1 MKLLIKIFIAVI
13 ILLLLLMAISY
24 FWGGSLLEKAG
35 SILLGENIIINR
47 VYFTPR
53 RLSFVMKKISVPG
66 KNIYFPQ
73 GVLRLFPLCQE
84 CRGLRF
90 GDKVFLSP
98 GEFSFSIC
106 RGGGW
111 RVAAVLDNIALSRL
125 DQKFGPGEVR
135 GKIKGGYDKG
145 QLDLYGVVHLSNL
158 SYNGAP
164 VSFLDISPEMLQDL
178 LQDSGG
184 QLSLDFIYQ
193 GPADTMDELYRY
205 RPGRKTLDLIKRY
218 IVGIPSLISGKV
230 KKQQTGK
237 EFK

>member
-47 VYFTPR
+47 VYFTPH
-53 RLSFVMKKISVPG
+53 RLSFVMKEISVPG
-66 KNIYFPQ
+66 KNIYFSQ
-73 GVLRLFPLCQE
+73 GVLRLFPLYLE
-84 CRGLRF
+84 CHGLRF
-90 GDKVFLSP
+90 GDKVVLSP
-98 GEFSFSIC
+98 GEFSFSIR

-135 GKIKGGYDKG
+135 GDIKGGYDKG

-158 SYNGAP
+158 SYMAPRCHFLIFHRKCFRIYSRIPEGNYLLILSIRGRQILWMNYTVIGRGAKHW
-164 VSFLDISPEMLQDL
+164 I
-178 LQDSGG
+178 
-184 QLSLDFIYQ
+184 
-193 GPADTMDELYRY
+193 
-205 RPGRKTLDLIKRY
+205 
-218 IVGIPSLISGKV
+218 
-230 KKQQTGK
+230 
-237 EFK
+237 